1 MLDFTAARR
10 RHLLSQ
16 TQTTRLLVL
25 LALTKYAAAGRH
37 LSDADKVGMLVSK
50 LAGDD
55 STSPRKGARRPSA
68 AAMARTLKGVDPLKS
83 LPAVQLQ
90 RLSEVMIE
98 MTFDE
103 GDYIITQGERGET
116 FYVIVEGR
124 VRCTKEEEP
133 GMPEVELMQLGEGQ
147 YFGEKARSALHLP
160 PSTRHAGSAAP
171 FSQEE
176 ACVRACVRACVHA
189 PPPPRPNWPAG
200 PRISPPLPPGAV
212 LAPRRCWRRVRRGAR
227 T

>member
-10 RHLLSQ
+10 RHFLSQ

-25 LALTKYAAAGRH
+25 LALTKYAATGRH

-55 STSPRKGARRPSA
+55 STSPRKRGRPSA
-68 AAMARTLKGVDPLKS
+68 AAMARTLKGVEPLKN

-103 GDYIITQGERGET
+103 GDYIITQGEFSET

-133 GMPEVELMQLGEGQ
+133 GLPEVELMQLGDRN
-147 YFGEKARSALHLP
+147 K
-160 PSTRHAGSAAP
+160 
-171 FSQEE
+171 
-176 ACVRACVRACVHA
+176 
-189 PPPPRPNWPAG
+189 NK
-200 PRISPPLPPGAV
+200 
-212 LAPRRCWRRVRRGAR
+212 
-227 T
+227 